1 MQNKNIA
8 ISLGPV
14 IALVVV
20 FVLVSSIGMWL
31 SFVISDAILHNALGY
46 QVAYKTSSES
56 DFEYAKNTK
65 VGTILAEGMFTCD
78 KPVSDPRI
86 DGVFASIRVD
96 IDYYT
101 MHTTTTVDSK
111 GMTHIK
117 TYYSWD
123 WFATEYNRAET
134 FSFLGQTGPV
144 VALDD
149 AYESEETVY
158 DGSVRYRIST
168 IPTEFY
174 GVGFWSTSDDFH
186 MTNVWREES
195 IDQVVDSETRS
206 ASMIPVVFMISWTCL
221 SLFSL
226 VLFICCKRELFIKS
240 YNK

>member
-1 MQNKNIA
+1 M
-8 ISLGPV
+8 
-14 IALVVV
+14 
-20 FVLVSSIGMWL
+20 
-31 SFVISDAILHNALGY
+31 
-46 QVAYKTSSES
+46 AYKTSSES

-65 VGTILAEGMFTCD
+65 VGTILAEGIFTCD

-86 DGVFASIRVD
+86 DGVFTSIRVD

-111 GMTHIK
+111 GMAHIK

-123 WFATEYNRAET
+123 WFATEYNRAEM

-144 VALDD
+144 VALDG

-186 MTNVWREES
+186 MTNVWREQS
-195 IDQVVDSETRS
+195 IDRVVDSETRS
-206 ASMIPVVFMISWTCL
+206 ASVIPVVFAVVWELASIVG
-221 SLFSL
+221 L
-226 VLFICCKRELFIKS
+226 VLFIYLKRELFVR
-240 YNK
+240 